1 MAGICKAVM
10 ARRLPVR
17 LPVTARSMYTARQVD
32 RPVLVLGVVE
42 GEEKD
47 TFDLTPAGHRV
58 NTSTKGDL
66 ASRLVGSGGV
76 VKARGAECWVR
87 FIRM

>member
-1 MAGICKAVM
+1 MAGICAAVL
-10 ARRLPVR
+10 ARRF
-17 LPVTARSMYTARQVD
+17 PVTARSMYTARQVD

-47 TFDLTPAGHRV
+47 TFDWTPAGHRV

-76 VKARGAECWVR
+76 VKARGAECWGR